1 MTYIHWNNQ
10 KTGKRAQFVADVFRE
25 SLFNYAFDSNK
36 VPSLNLH
43 YFCEE
48 YMIVYALYKEGIMQ
62 KGNLIPLNQE
72 FEWIIDNSPWL
83 PEGVSDSI
91 FFFQNHEGTYQDKKR
106 DRSLDVAKRAEYYN
120 DCAIY
125 VDGLLSSKQGY
136 FELLIQKIKR
146 ILVESSF
153 DVSDQK
159 MLFFCIRE
167 FICELMNH
175 GISKEYLYIKAMESL
190 FSEIVPDDDIE
201 YILGFLNNIKPH
213 KQEYSVILGVTKPT
227 YTELHQ
233 RIGKMREATDD
244 EMRLLGK
251 KHIIEYETSSF
262 DPFSAVDAARADV
275 EVILNT
281 YNCFVHNKN
290 ITTCK
295 HGLVKQKGES
305 EYEKIYDAPNYMR
318 RNQMK
323 PKEQRISML
332 VNTVTRAMSYSLI
345 NSISLH
351 NIAINSDE
359 PKTQLMMLWTIFEL
373 LVETSQSIMD
383 RVNYISNAV
392 STVLCLRYY
401 RHSIET
407 LLAGVMNESSIENI
421 LQKEVRG
428 KDSFEKFAFILKD
441 NTVLQ
446 QEIENVIKNY
456 PLMEYK
462 FKCFCALFSSKE
474 NVKYDLCRHADR
486 VRWQLMRIY
495 RNRCMI
501 VHDGKH
507 LPYLTEILEN
517 LHFYVD
523 EMIEYLL
530 NCMIMGITNPNTAI
544 TYARVKEKEIMGILD
559 NKSIPLSDEDFM
571 KLVFSKL

>member
-1 MTYIHWNNQ
+1 MTYINWNNQ
-10 KTGKRAQFVADVFRE
+10 ETGKRAQFVADVFRE

-62 KGNLIPLNQE
+62 KGNLNPLNQE

-91 FFFQNHEGTYQDKKR
+91 FFFQNHEGRYQDIKK
-106 DRSLDVAKRAEYYN
+106 DKSLDVAKRAEYYN

-136 FELLIQKIKR
+136 FELLMQNMKR

-153 DVSDQK
+153 DISDQK
-159 MLFFCIRE
+159 MLFFCVRE

-175 GISKEYLYIKAMESL
+175 GISKAYLYTKATEAL
-190 FSEIVPDDDIE
+190 FSEIEPEDDIK
-201 YILGFLNNIKPH
+201 YILGFLNKLKPQ

-227 YTELHQ
+227 FTELHKK
-233 RIGKMREATDD
+233 IGKMREATID
-244 EMRLLGK
+244 EMKILGK
-251 KHIIEYETSSF
+251 KHIIEYEIVSF

-295 HGLVKQKGES
+295 HGLVKRKAAP
-305 EYEKIYDAPNYMR
+305 EYEKIYDVPNYMR

-323 PKEQRISML
+323 PKEERISML
-332 VNTVTRAMSYSLI
+332 VNTVTGAMPYSLI
-345 NSISLH
+345 YSISLH

-373 LVETSQSIMD
+373 LVETSQNTMD

-401 RHSIET
+401 RHSIGT
-407 LLAGVMNESSIENI
+407 LLMGIMNELSLEDI

-446 QEIENVIKNY
+446 QEIENDILKY
-456 PLMEYK
+456 PLMAYK
-462 FKCFCALFSSKE
+462 FKSLCALFSSKE
-474 NVKYDLCRHADR
+474 SVKHDLCRHADR

-507 LPYLTEILEN
+507 LPYLTSVLEN

-523 EMIEYLL
+523 EMIEFLL
-530 NCMIMGITNPNTAI
+530 NCVIMGMTNPSTAM
-544 TYARVKEKEIMGILD
+544 TYARVREKEMMNILD
-559 NKSIPLSDEDFM
+559 NKSCPLSDEDFM